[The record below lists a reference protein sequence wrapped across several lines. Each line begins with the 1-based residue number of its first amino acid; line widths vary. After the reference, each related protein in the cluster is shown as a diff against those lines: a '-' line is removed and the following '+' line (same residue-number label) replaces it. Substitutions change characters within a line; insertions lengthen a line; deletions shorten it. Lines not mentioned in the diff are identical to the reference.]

1 MDSLRLDL
9 LTLDD
14 HLNYPENCVSVEG
27 TIQNLGDI
35 SNHFQSQHDHPDAEG
50 LAFEVRLLPDA
61 GIGIKKY
68 DHSKASY

>member
-1 MDSLRLDL
+1 MDTLRLNL
-9 LTLDD
+9 LMLDD

-27 TIQNLGDI
+27 TIQHLDVI
-35 SNHFQSQHDHPDAEG
+35 SNQFQSQHDHPDTEG

-68 DHSKASY
+68 DLSKATY